1 VRPRTLLLVPS
12 LLWFTAFFVAPLALV
27 LIHSF
32 GRMDLVTFEMRFDWN
47 LQNYRNILD
56 PIYFRTLL
64 RSLALSTSTTI
75 LCALVGLPVA
85 YFISRQNDRWQRG
98 LLVLV
103 IVPFWTSFVVRIY
116 AMVNALENGG
126 PIDTLAR
133 DLHLVSARINVLYTP
148 RAIAIGMLYSYLP
161 LMVLPIYVA
170 LERIHPS
177 VLDAASDLGANG
189 WQLFRRVILPL
200 AVPGLAAGAV
210 IVGIS
215 ATGEYVIPEIL
226 GGGKTLMLGNVIA
239 DQFLNVGDYPFGSA
253 IAVSLLLVLTLL
265 LLVGR
270 GTQRMEAIT

>member
-1 VRPRTLLLVPS
+1 MFLLAPS
-12 LLWFTAFFVAPLALV
+12 LLWFTAFFIAPLILV
-27 LIHSF
+27 LVHSF
-32 GRMDLVTFEMRFDWN
+32 GRMDLVTFDMRFGWN
-47 LQNYRNILD
+47 LQNYRAILD
-56 PIYFRTLL
+56 PIYFRTLM
-64 RSLALSTSTTI
+64 RSLALSTSTTM
-75 LCALVGLPVA
+75 LCALVGLPLA
-85 YFISRQNDRWQRG
+85 YFISRQSDRGQRV
-98 LLVLV
+98 LLLLV

-116 AMVNALENGG
+116 AMVNALENAG
-126 PIDTLAR
+126 PVDNLAR
-133 DLHLVSARINVLYTP
+133 TLHLVSGHIDVLYTSKGV
-148 RAIAIGMLYSYLP
+148 AVGMLYSYLP

-170 LERIHPS
+170 LERIDPS

-189 WQLFRRVILPL
+189 WELFRRVILPL

-253 IAVSLLLVLTLL
+253 IAVSLLLVLMVLL
-265 LLVGR
+265 LLGR